1 MMQRDVKKFAAR
13 ILISHLALLAL
24 VLAVVFV
31 ASRQVYNSAR
41 EQTLKQAEERQEL
54 LANQTARG
62 IENFYDAILADLRLF
77 SPQEGDEG
85 DPDTRPSATAEPSAG
100 FNLLRPPDAQR
111 VGARSFAG
119 RRGANLAV
127 QLLTQQLQ
135 GRSHLFW
142 IERQDEYWDSHPLN
156 GAESS
161 PMERDIIDQLHSWL
175 TTIRKPTI
183 SGFYKPYPDQG
194 GMNLV
199 VAPAGRRGAISSLLV
214 AAVGTRP
221 IQREF
226 LDQLSRNGAVNA
238 YLFDQDMTVMAA
250 SQPDVVGVRT
260 EMNEDPHLAPMI
272 AGFRAAGYRGVG
284 EMRKSFRIGSQH
296 FAPSMLTAEP
306 IQVLDKQWYLLVV
319 SPLSDVDAIVRG
331 LFKRAVFWA
340 AFVAIAM
347 AAILVSTAA
356 QLIRGRMRLERER
369 HEMLQS
375 ELHQARQIQLA
386 WLPDKTRI
394 TASGLDIASINRPA
408 SHISGD
414 FYNFFDLPDGR
425 TAVVIGDVT
434 GHGISA
440 AFLMATAQLLVRSTL
455 PRVLDPGRCLEEVNR
470 QLCMQVFNGQFVTML
485 ILVIDAA
492 GRQIEAGIAGH
503 PPPLLDEG
511 QGLASVALEPQ
522 LVLGVERNAT
532 YRTQQFSIA
541 PGSSLL
547 LYTDGVVEAQNAA
560 GQRLRLDGLRKAL
573 VGSDRSASTLVDA
586 TLAAVNSFRKGSEL
600 NDDLTLVAVH
610 LQPSQSP
617 STQLAPLVPASI

>member
-77 SPQEGDEG
+77 SPQEADEG

-111 VGARSFAG
+111 AGTRSFAG

-161 PMERDIIDQLHSWL
+161 PLERDIIDQLHSWL

-199 VAPAGRRGAISSLLV
+199 VAPAGRRGAVSSLLV

-238 YLFDQDMTVMAA
+238 YLFDEDMTVMAA

-284 EMRKSFRIGSQH
+284 EMRKSF
-296 FAPSMLTAEP
+296 
-306 IQVLDKQWYLLVV
+306 
-319 SPLSDVDAIVRG
+319 
-331 LFKRAVFWA
+331 
-340 AFVAIAM
+340 
-347 AAILVSTAA
+347 
-356 QLIRGRMRLERER
+356 
-369 HEMLQS
+369 
-375 ELHQARQIQLA
+375 
-386 WLPDKTRI
+386 
-394 TASGLDIASINRPA
+394 
-408 SHISGD
+408 
-414 FYNFFDLPDGR
+414 
-425 TAVVIGDVT
+425 
-434 GHGISA
+434 
-440 AFLMATAQLLVRSTL
+440 
-455 PRVLDPGRCLEEVNR
+455 
-470 QLCMQVFNGQFVTML
+470 
-485 ILVIDAA
+485 
-492 GRQIEAGIAGH
+492 
-503 PPPLLDEG
+503 
-511 QGLASVALEPQ
+511 
-522 LVLGVERNAT
+522 
-532 YRTQQFSIA
+532 
-541 PGSSLL
+541 
-547 LYTDGVVEAQNAA
+547 
-560 GQRLRLDGLRKAL
+560 
-573 VGSDRSASTLVDA
+573 
-586 TLAAVNSFRKGSEL
+586 
-600 NDDLTLVAVH
+600 
-610 LQPSQSP
+610 
-617 STQLAPLVPASI
+617 